1 MSEVKELSTDLIDIK
16 STSPLNEID
25 IDYKKIP
32 VKEIAQRLEQQAD
45 EAAVLEDGSI
55 RLVDRNFAEQV
66 VNKKYTHL
74 SETFTPKFIIAAGG
88 IGIPSMILGIM
99 ANDSLNG
106 AGTPVGIAI
115 GFGFPLLGAIVE
127 TLNGMRKTKH
137 ANKMF
142 SKTTTQKIQPKLI
155 KWMDDEYDIKIS
167 NDIAQLLAKNALRDY
182 YTDFTAEDGK
192 NYRFTANSQTGKEGW
207 FVQEA
212 KVQPKVETHSMLPSK
227 KDHIT
232 VPSITSVEEVNEIRA
247 ALPEHE
253 TFINKVF
260 LLEQQVLSAEH
271 KHILDRA
278 KQDTSS
284 ILSSAALLKKLGDTT
299 HEDSIK
305 EAFMVLN
312 QELDNILTEMLN
324 HQRNELAL
332 KKQLITERVVKPLTL
347 TKQLD

>member
-1 MSEVKELSTDLIDIK
+1 M
-16 STSPLNEID
+16 
-25 IDYKKIP
+25 
-32 VKEIAQRLEQQAD
+32 
-45 EAAVLEDGSI
+45 
-55 RLVDRNFAEQV
+55 
-66 VNKKYTHL
+66 
-74 SETFTPKFIIAAGG
+74 
-88 IGIPSMILGIM
+88 M

-106 AGTPVGIAI
+106 AGTPAGIAI
-115 GFGFPLLGAIVE
+115 GFGFPILGAIVE
-127 TLNGMRKTKH
+127 TLNEMRKIKH

-155 KWMDDEYDIKIS
+155 KWIDDEYDIKIS
-167 NDIAQLLAKNALRDY
+167 NDTAQLLAKNALRDY

-212 KVQPKVETHSMLPSK
+212 KVQPKEETHSMLPSK
-227 KDHIT
+227 KDHTT
-232 VPSITSVEEVNEIRA
+232 VPSITSVEEVNEIIA
-247 ALPEHE
+247 VLPEHE
-253 TFINKVF
+253 TLINKVS
-260 LLEQQVLSAEH
+260 LLEQQNLSAEH

-278 KQDTSS
+278 KRDTNS

-312 QELDNILTEMLN
+312 QELDNILTEILN

-347 TKQLD
+347 TK